1 MGFIKVTIFG
11 FALTALWSPMSA
23 IIMPL
28 LILNFVAESHKNTYL
43 GLITFVGLILAI
55 IIQPLAGAISDRSSF
70 SWGRRRPYILVGT
83 LVSIVLLMSLGLAN
97 SLTAVLLIYC
107 FLQVSSNTAHGPWQG
122 FIPDQVPAN
131 KRGTASA
138 VKGILETLGAAAG
151 IQLAGYFLS
160 ARFAGEQDT
169 KLFLALGVIAF
180 IMAAAMV
187 ATVLTVKEK
196 ALIPTNRISVLQ
208 TIHDTFKI
216 TIRAE
221 SSFIFFIISR
231 LLFLMPL
238 IMLRTFGLYFLK
250 DVAEMADPVAVASDL
265 MVAVGVS
272 LLIVIYPAGHL
283 SDKFGRRVIVMA
295 SGIVGALGLMILLLF
310 HTYFYIMLAGA
321 LLGIANGC
329 FMSANWAMAT
339 DLVGKGAEA
348 RHLGL
353 TNLATAGA
361 SAVATLAGP
370 MVDFL
375 NTYGLN
381 LGYQVMVAISI
392 IFLLV
397 SSTLV
402 FRIKTR

>member
-28 LILNFVAESHKNTYL
+28 LVLHFVAESQKNTYL

-169 KLFLALGVIAF
+169 KLFLVLGVIAF

-208 TIHDTFKI
+208 SIHDTFKI

-250 DVAEMADPVAVASDL
+250 DIAEMADPVAVASDL

-339 DLVGKGAEA
+339 DLVGKGDEA

-381 LGYQVMVAISI
+381 LGYQIMVAISI